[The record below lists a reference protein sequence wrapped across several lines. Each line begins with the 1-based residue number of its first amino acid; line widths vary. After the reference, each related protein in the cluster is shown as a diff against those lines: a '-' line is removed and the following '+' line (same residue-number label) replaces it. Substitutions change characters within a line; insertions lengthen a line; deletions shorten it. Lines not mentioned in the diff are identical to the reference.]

1 MFPNFYSSW
10 NSKLR
15 LQTWRF
21 VFGIDASFPNFC
33 SSWNSKLGLET
44 WPMLCFEV
52 KTIQIWNFVSDLLL
66 QLTFSPSFP
75 KQKPRL
81 PNWTFFFSR
90 IKASILEASSLSHN
104 LVGNEASIPEMKEI
118 FNEEMNGPNVLPYIL
133 QYENIWCI
141 MSFS

>member
-104 LVGNEASIPEMKEI
+104 LGGNEASNLIC
-118 FNEEMNGPNVLPYIL
+118 FNKLGRKLRFWKTNLKLRSQI
-133 QYENIWCI
+133 ISSI
-141 MSFS
+141 